1 MTNSSKCEGCR
12 GGAAFPIPFSMAFQP
27 IVSVA
32 DGTIAAYEAL
42 VRGVRGERAGSILGA
57 VNAETRYAFDQAC
70 RVKAISLAASLGITT
85 RLSIN
90 FMPNAIYDPAAC
102 IRLTLATARKHA
114 LPLEAL
120 TFEITEDERIGDFG
134 FMRGIITEY
143 RRHGFRIALDDFG
156 AGFAG
161 LNTLLELQPDI
172 VKFDRTLIAGID
184 SDLRK
189 RTLTTGLMALC
200 RDMGISVTAEGVE
213 TEGELAAVIDA
224 GVSHVQGYLL
234 AAPAFEKLVRR
245 EELGWQPDRAGRSQP
260 RACAGAELLIPLPHR
275 TPS

>member
-1 MTNSSKCEGCR
+1 MGEHSGCEGCR
-12 GGAAFPIPFSMAFQP
+12 GGAAFPLPFSVAFQP

-32 DGTIAAYEAL
+32 DGSITGHEAL
-42 VRGVRGERAGSILGA
+42 VRGPGGERAASILGA

-70 RVKAISLAASLGITT
+70 RVKAISLAAALGLET

-102 IRLTLATARKHA
+102 IRLTLATARKHG

-120 TFEITEDERIGDFG
+120 TFEITEDERIGDFE
-134 FMRGIITEY
+134 FMRAMIGEY

-172 VKFDRTLIAGID
+172 VKFDRGLVSGID
-184 SDLRK
+184 QDARK
-189 RTLTTGLMALC
+189 RALITGMISLC
-200 RDMGISVTAEGVE
+200 RDMGITVTAEGVE
-213 TEGELAAVIDA
+213 TEGELSVLIDA
-224 GVSHVQGYLL
+224 GVSAVQGFLL
-234 AAPAFEKLVRR
+234 ARPVFEKLVRR
-245 EELGWQPDRAGRSQP
+245 EELGWQPEREAATLPDLPRPGRPAALETGRKRA
-260 RACAGAELLIPLPHR
+260 
-275 TPS
+275 